1 MSNLEFSY
9 VYIENGVEFLDLRK
23 RLEDI
28 VSCHDMDLISPEY
41 TIDERYENT
50 ICYYMNKHIDLFNT
64 NLSDYLE
71 NICND
76 IEEQINLSGHLDNFE
91 QHVLFNDEI
100 ADGYMII
107 FASSRS

>member
-50 ICYYMNKHIDLFNT
+50 ICYYMDKYKELFKSS
-64 NLSDYLE
+64 LSDYLK

-76 IEEQINLSGHLDNFE
+76 IEEQIRLSGHLDNFK
-91 QHVLFNDEI
+91 QQVLFDNEI
-100 ADGYMII
+100 SDGCMII